1 MAHGLSQ
8 AQWASRFLDQ
18 LAELQPTL
26 SAEEKLAR
34 AREAYA
40 KAGDLLPELAAQIF
54 SLDLPPGAE
63 SA

>member
-1 MAHGLSQ
+1 MSHGLSQ

-26 SAEEKLAR
+26 SAEDQLAY
-34 AREAYA
+34 AKEAYA

-54 SLDLPPGAE
+54 ALDLPSGRKGE
-63 SA
+63 